1 MGAKTPDR
9 RLLNPRKNWPRG
21 AGVYQITEL
30 SDADTVELP
39 DFDMGEDIDSAM
51 IINADTGV
59 EITQA
64 AISLNVLT
72 VNDATANDTRVWIF
86 AVGKLAP

>member
-1 MGAKTPDR
+1 MGSKTPDR

-30 SDADTVELP
+30 SNNDTVELS

-59 EITQA
+59 EITQGV
-64 AISLNVLT
+64 ISLNVLE
-72 VNDATANDTRVWIF
+72 VDDVTANDTRVWVF